1 MYGLCN
7 TYLMVSKA
15 KPKFTMQMQPGDVAL
30 FKRAK
35 AKTGLISQAET
46 IRMAL
51 KLLAKGGR

>member
-1 MYGLCN
+1 
-7 TYLMVSKA
+7 MVSKA